1 MLSSSAWSSL
11 IPSDLDHLESD
22 TSSETANTTSISD
35 MKWIKKVITR
45 RKNEQ
50 SRKFALRTQDLGDN
64 LLTQEI
70 PNDPEKTSCTKQL
83 I

>member
-1 MLSSSAWSSL
+1 
-11 IPSDLDHLESD
+11 
-22 TSSETANTTSISD
+22 

-45 RKNEQ
+45 GKNEQ
-50 SRKFALRTQDLGDN
+50 FRRFAFRTQDLGDN

-70 PNDPEKTSCTKQL
+70 LNDPEKPSCTKQL

>member
-1 MLSSSAWSSL
+1 MG
-11 IPSDLDHLESD
+11 
-22 TSSETANTTSISD
+22 
-35 MKWIKKVITR
+35 WIKKVITR

-50 SRKFALRTQDLGDN
+50 SWKFAPRTEDLGDN

>member
-22 TSSETANTTSISD
+22 TSSETPNTTSISD

-50 SRKFALRTQDLGDN
+50 SRKFAFRTQDLGDN
-64 LLTQEI
+64 LLTQESL
-70 PNDPEKTSCTKQL
+70 NDLGKPSCTKQL

>member
-11 IPSDLDHLESD
+11 IPSDLDHLGRD
-22 TSSETANTTSISD
+22 TSSETANTTSVSD

-50 SRKFALRTQDLGDN
+50 SWQFALRTQDLGDN

-70 PNDPEKTSCTKQL
+70 LNDLEKPSCTKQL